1 MDISRKKSLIWKIS
15 KEQFVEIIKNGTS
28 FMEILSHFG
37 LKNKGNNHKTLKDR
51 INYEK
56 LDISHIYENMRR
68 RNKEICSNMRS
79 AIKKPIELFLV
90 EHCKVNR
97 TALKKRLIREKI
109 LKEECEKCG
118 IKNEWKGNYLSLVL
132 DHKNGVSDDYRLDN
146 LRLLC
151 PNCNSQTDTFTGRNR
166 KDKRTKRKCI
176 KCGKDICSVNR
187 SGFCFMCYHLDLC
200 NFNKNYTEDNIIY
213 KKIDLENK
221 KINKRKTI
229 WPTKEVLEKL
239 ITEKPFTI
247 IGKDFGVSGSAIKKW
262 CKKLGV
268 EIPKNRRGYW
278 TKIKYNKI

>member
-1 MDISRKKSLIWKIS
+1 
-15 KEQFVEIIKNGTS
+15 
-28 FMEILSHFG
+28 
-37 LKNKGNNHKTLKDR
+37 
-51 INYEK
+51 
-56 LDISHIYENMRR
+56 
-68 RNKEICSNMRS
+68 
-79 AIKKPIELFLV
+79 
-90 EHCKVNR
+90 
-97 TALKKRLIREKI
+97 
-109 LKEECEKCG
+109 
-118 IKNEWKGNYLSLVL
+118 
-132 DHKNGVSDDYRLDN
+132 
-146 LRLLC
+146 
-151 PNCNSQTDTFTGRNR
+151 
-166 KDKRTKRKCI
+166 
-176 KCGKDICSVNR
+176 
-187 SGFCFMCYHLDLC
+187 MCYHLDLC